1 MATLWKS
8 PAILETIWTLYKDN
22 KEREGVENFCHIICL
37 PLGRKVSQYF
47 CKNNSDTIGEKG
59 QKISG
64 RDLFWTISRLPEDKL
79 EMVCNIF
86 NFVLKQK
93 IQILLRRNHIMIK
106 WTNQRNPDCNDT
118 LPRGGMYFP
127 SHLDSRQCID
137 TLFSREVLEIRPHM
151 DGSIDN
157 IS

>member
-1 MATLWKS
+1 
-8 PAILETIWTLYKDN
+8 
-22 KEREGVENFCHIICL
+22 
-37 PLGRKVSQYF
+37 
-47 CKNNSDTIGEKG
+47 
-59 QKISG
+59 
-64 RDLFWTISRLPEDKL
+64 
-79 EMVCNIF
+79 MVCNIF
-86 NFVLKQK
+86 NFVLKHK
-93 IQILLRRNHIMIK
+93 IQILLRRLNELIRE
-106 WTNQRNPDCNDT
+106 TLLPDCNDT